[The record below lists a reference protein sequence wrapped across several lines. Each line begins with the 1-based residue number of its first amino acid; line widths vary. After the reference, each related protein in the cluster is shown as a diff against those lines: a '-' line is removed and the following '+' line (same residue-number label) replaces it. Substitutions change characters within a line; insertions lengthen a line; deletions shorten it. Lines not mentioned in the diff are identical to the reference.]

1 MNKAFEDVM
10 AERRR
15 QIEAEGFDT
24 AHDDGHG
31 EGDLALAGACYA
43 RYVGT
48 CSPFGY
54 TGISAPKDWPW
65 SPKWFKPT
73 TPRRDLVK
81 AAALIL
87 AEIERLD
94 RATAQTVSE
103 PVTAVRCS
111 ECGWIGEST
120 DLGAEGECG
129 GEGCPGTSVNE
140 IADPAA
146 MIRAWHDSDGHY
158 CGKQLADAGYIA
170 PRPATVNEAGA
181 LDMEPGATV
190 WDLTAVGEAALNAA
204 KAEG

>member
-1 MNKAFEDVM
+1 M
-10 AERRR
+10 
-15 QIEAEGFDT
+15 EGWSPE
-24 AHDDGHG
+24 HDDKHTDGVLARAASAYAFHATLSDPMRKSHTRNPP
-31 EGDLALAGACYA
+31 EGYG
-43 RYVGT
+43 
-48 CSPFGY
+48 
-54 TGISAPKDWPW
+54 WPW
-65 SPKWFKPT
+65 PDEWWKPT

-129 GEGCPGTSVNE
+129 GEGCPGTAVSE

-146 MIRAWHDSDGHY
+146 MIEAWQESEGHY
-158 CGKQLADAGYIA
+158 CGKQLADAGLIA
-170 PRPATVNEAGA
+170 PRPSTANEAGA
-181 LDMEPGATV
+181 LDMEPGDTV
-190 WDLTAVGEAALNAA
+190 WDLTAAGEAALNAA
-204 KAEG
+204 KAGG